1 MIYTLPLTLLE
12 LESESYH
19 LTIES
24 QFGNGSVHTWIID
37 TGASKTV
44 FDVSLSDY
52 YSNLDAQ
59 PDETIQSAGIGANR
73 LDATL
78 GRLQP
83 FNFGSL
89 RIDSM
94 PVALIDLTHI
104 NALYW
109 QVAEKQ
115 ICGLIGSD
123 FLLLYRALIDYRKME
138 MSLEIP
144 D

>member
-1 MIYTLPLTLLE
+1 MTYTLPLILLE

-24 QFGNGSVHTWIID
+24 VFEDGSVHTWIID

-44 FDVSLSDY
+44 FDVTLTTC
-52 YSNLDAQ
+52 YSNLDTP
-59 PDETIQSAGIGANR
+59 PDETIQSAGIGADR
-73 LDATL
+73 LNATL
-78 GRLQP
+78 GKLQP
-83 FNFGSL
+83 FGLGSL
-89 RIDSM
+89 WVDSM

-109 QVAEKQ
+109 EVAEKQ

-123 FLLLYRALIDYRKME
+123 FLLKYGAMIDYRKME
-138 MSLEIP
+138 MVLEIP
-144 D
+144 G